1 MPCSPARLLANR
13 ANSARST
20 GPKTPEGK
28 ARSRGNALKHGMTGG
43 GVALVAE
50 DAGEVERLAAELDAE
65 LRPSGPMG
73 RILVRRIAALS
84 VRLDRCV
91 DQEAAA
97 LAAKAR
103 HAAVDHDE
111 RRHLEVAALFESL
124 ADDPAAA
131 SRRLR
136 RTPEGVDATIA
147 AWLALKSDLTIA
159 HSKRWTAAHSER
171 AHHLAGRRSDDVPV
185 SRVNE
190 LSHAIW
196 GDGRLLGD
204 REGAPAEPLARAS
217 WARERLAEWID
228 AEVESL
234 RAHRATLDADAFA
247 LDRAEAARRSQFDP
261 SPEAVLARRY
271 EAAAERGLFRSL
283 DELRRVEAETEAEIR
298 AEPDDEVEVES
309 EPLASFGAG
318 PEGTEEAE
326 PVEPET
332 DPEVVSET
340 ESTRIIAES
349 TATDR
354 PDAPSIR
361 PFDPGPT

>member
-28 ARSRGNALKHGMTGG
+28 ARSRGNALKHGLTGDG
-43 GVALVAE
+43 IALVPE
-50 DAGEVERLAAELDAE
+50 DAGEVERLAAELDGE

-103 HAAVDHDE
+103 HATVDHDE

-131 SRRLR
+131 SRKLR
-136 RTPEGVDATIA
+136 RTPEGVDATVD
-147 AWLALKSDLTIA
+147 AWLALKADLNIA

-171 AHHLAGRRSDDVPV
+171 AHHLTGRRSDDVPV

-234 RAHRATLDADAFA
+234 HTHRATLDADAFA

-261 SPEAVLARRY
+261 SPEATLARRY

-283 DELRRVEAETEAEIR
+283 NELRRVEAEAETRADPDHEAE
-298 AEPDDEVEVES
+298 AEVEP
-309 EPLASFGAG
+309 EPLASFGAE
-318 PEGTEEAE
+318 PEATEDAE
-326 PVEPET
+326 PAQPET
-332 DPEVVSET
+332 APETVSET
-340 ESTRIIAES
+340 DSTRIIAES
-349 TATDR
+349 ADPDR
-354 PDAPSIR
+354 PADPSIR
-361 PFDPGPT
+361 PFDFGPN